1 MNRKF
6 IGIALALIA
15 ICLLAAGGT
24 ILISKAAINRLSM
37 PPEIKVVNRSRENLE
52 NVKLEGSGFSQ
63 NLGTLHAGES
73 RWVTVHPSG
82 ESGVYVSFAAGEREY
97 ISDYSSYFENS
108 GGYRVIVTI
117 SKDFEIRTSYGSF
130 LLP

>member
-37 PPEIKVVNRSRENLE
+37 PPEIKVVNRSGEDLE
-52 NVKLEGSGFSQ
+52 DVRLEGSGFSQ
-63 NLGTLHAGES
+63 NLEMLHAGES
-73 RWVTVHPSG
+73 RWITVHPSG
-82 ESGVYVSFAAGEREY
+82 ESGVYVSFTVGGKPHK
-97 ISDYSSYFENS
+97 SDYLSYFES
-108 GGYRVIVTI
+108 TGGYRIIVTI
-117 SKDFEIRTSYGSF
+117 DQNFEIHTSYGSF